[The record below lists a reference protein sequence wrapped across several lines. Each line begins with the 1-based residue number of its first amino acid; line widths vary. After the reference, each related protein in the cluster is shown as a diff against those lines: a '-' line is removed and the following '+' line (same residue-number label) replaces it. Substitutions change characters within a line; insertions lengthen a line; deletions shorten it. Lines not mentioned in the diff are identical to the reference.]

1 LIIQAAELLK
11 SSEAV
16 WPDLVYLD
24 ISGKDDIDCD
34 MLLNFISLHPKIKFL
49 GLLKTGAAYAEI
61 FTDSRSANHRS
72 DIIVTGTSD
81 VKQILEALNR
91 QENDPNTKKLD
102 SSNLFCSRYL
112 YRPAFVQ
119 KCLYKLFRITTN
131 STEPQV
137 EFLKVCLDTFF
148 F

>member
-1 LIIQAAELLK
+1 MFSCFWFTSINHTHKFQAAELLK

-34 MLLNFISLHPKIKFL
+34 MLLNFINLHPKIKFL

-91 QENDPNTKKLD
+91 YT
-102 SSNLFCSRYL
+102 S
-112 YRPAFVQ
+112 
-119 KCLYKLFRITTN
+119 
-131 STEPQV
+131 
-137 EFLKVCLDTFF
+137 FF
-148 F
+148 

>member
-1 LIIQAAELLK
+1 LK

-34 MLLNFISLHPKIKFL
+34 MLLNFINLHPKIKFL

-91 QENDPNTKKLD
+91 CEV
-102 SSNLFCSRYL
+102 S
-112 YRPAFVQ
+112 
-119 KCLYKLFRITTN
+119 
-131 STEPQV
+131 
-137 EFLKVCLDTFF
+137 
-148 F
+148 